1 MFSGETKMNKLT
13 ITVMFCAAFSLALTG
28 AAKASILGTVDIE
41 HSGYGASGVMQV
53 WGGGLV
59 GEYVYGG
66 VYMLDKTAGT
76 SQGNIWPN
84 GLIGGFCIE
93 LHQWAP
99 DTTLK
104 YDVVNLEEVNNS
116 FMGGLL
122 GTAKADYLAELWGR
136 FYDPAWADGGSY
148 SIEENSKA
156 EAFAAAVWE
165 IVYEDLPAS
174 PLDWDVT
181 TDGSAGSHGFYAD
194 YVNATLANSWLNALT
209 GCGPK
214 ADLQAFVNEGKQDY
228 LVQVPEP
235 ATLAMFG
242 IGGLLSLLRRKRTS
256 S

>member
-1 MFSGETKMNKLT
+1 MSKLT
-13 ITVMFCAAFSLALTG
+13 ITLMLLAAVSLAITG

-41 HSGYGASGVMQV
+41 HSGYGASGVMRV
-53 WGGGLV
+53 WGGGFN
-59 GEYVYGG
+59 GEYLHGG

-76 SQGNIWPN
+76 GQGNLWPN
-84 GLIGGFCIE
+84 DLVGGFCIE

-104 YDVVNLEEVNNS
+104 YDVVKPKEVDNS
-116 FMGGLL
+116 FMGGSL
-122 GTAKADYLAELWGR
+122 GAAKADYLAELWGR
-136 FYDPAWADGGSY
+136 FYDPAWADGGPYSY
-148 SIEENSKA
+148 EEKIKA

-165 IVYEDLPAS
+165 IVYEDMPTS

-181 TDGSAGSHGFYAD
+181 TDGSAGSHGFYAQ

-209 GCGPK
+209 GSGPK
-214 ADLQAFVNEGKQDY
+214 ANLLAFVNDGKQDY